1 MGFRYDGSNLMD
13 ILALN
18 YIDTNKTI
26 TNNIEIY
33 KLLGI
38 EAARIA
44 IMNELLDNEF
54 DGTYIN
60 YRHITS

>member
-1 MGFRYDGSNLMD
+1 MLKKKNWVLDTDGSNLMD

-26 TNNIEIY
+26 TNNIVEIY
-33 KLLGI
+33 KVLGI

-44 IMNELLDNEF
+44 IMNELLDVN
-54 DGTYIN
+54 
-60 YRHITS
+60 